1 MSSLT
6 IPSVTQDFLKKLSAI
21 APKTV
26 FTPFEKIGNALK
38 FLEEHG
44 IPDSKNEEYKYANV
58 AALIRRNFKEL
69 NGRFISSVALDSLQ
83 LKFTPDE
90 IRLVIVNGKLDR
102 NLSSVNFPDGL
113 TANSLSAIF
122 ASQPELVEKYFGQIA
137 DETSDALIA
146 MNTAFAGDGIFIHV
160 TRNKIIQPLIHIVHV
175 CSSDGTVASHTR
187 NLIVLEEN
195 AQAFIRE
202 SVVSVEKNSNY
213 LHNNLTEI
221 FLHTSA
227 LLRGVLLQ
235 QGNAGFC
242 GLNTVSCHQKEGS
255 QLHLT
260 TFTLDGNFIRNNVDV
275 CVEGKHAETS
285 LNGLSIADGNQLVD
299 HHTKIDHAV
308 PECTSHELY
317 KGIASGKS
325 TLVFNGKIFV
335 RPDAQKINAYQS
347 SKNILLSDE
356 ASVNTKPQLE
366 IFANDVK
373 CSHGTST
380 GKVDENALF
389 YLKARGIGDT
399 EAKKLLLQAFA
410 NEILDSLSNEELKV
424 QLRNLLEETI
434 ASKC

>member
-6 IPSVTQDFLKKLSAI
+6 IPSVTQDFLKQLSAI

-26 FTPFEKIGNALK
+26 FTPFKKIGNALK

-58 AALIRRNFKEL
+58 EALIRRNFKEL
-69 NGRFISSVALDSLQ
+69 NGCFNSSVALDSLQ
-83 LKFTPDE
+83 LKSTSDE

-122 ASQPELVEKYFGQIA
+122 TSHPQLVEKYFGQIA

-160 TRNKIIQPLIHIVHV
+160 KRNKIIQPLIHIVHV

-195 AQAFIRE
+195 AQAIIRE
-202 SVVSVEKNSNY
+202 SVVSVEKNLNY

-221 FLHTSA
+221 FLHNSA
-227 LLRGVLLQ
+227 SLRGILLQ
-235 QGNAGFC
+235 QGNSGYC
-242 GLNTVSCHQKEGS
+242 GLNTVSCHQKEGT
-255 QLHLT
+255 QFHLT
-260 TFTLDGNFIRNNVDV
+260 TFTLHGNFIRNNINV
-275 CVEGKHAETS
+275 CVDGKNAETS
-285 LNGLSIADGNQLVD
+285 LNGLSIANGNQLVD

-308 PECTSHELY
+308 PECTSNELY
-317 KGIASGKS
+317 KGLANGKS

-347 SKNILLSDE
+347 SKNILLSDD
-356 ASVNTKPQLE
+356 AGIYTKPQLE

-389 YLKARGIGDT
+389 YLKARGIGDAA
-399 EAKKLLLQAFA
+399 AKKLLLQAFA
-410 NEILDSLSNEELKV
+410 AEITESITNEELKT
-424 QLRNLLEETI
+424 QILKLLEETI